1 MTRVRRLDTA
11 TAEDATMTVGT
22 TEAADAT
29 AADDEEVIEAED
41 RGSDANATGRCRR
54 GST

>member
-1 MTRVRRLDTA
+1 MTG
-11 TAEDATMTVGT
+11 VGI

-29 AADDEEVIEAED
+29 AADDEAVTEADD